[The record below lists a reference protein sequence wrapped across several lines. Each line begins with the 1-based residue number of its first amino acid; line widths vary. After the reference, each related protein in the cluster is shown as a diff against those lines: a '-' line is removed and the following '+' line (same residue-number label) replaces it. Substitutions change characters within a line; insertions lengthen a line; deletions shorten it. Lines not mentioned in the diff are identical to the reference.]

1 MSYTFIFTL
10 FFLWWQIMK
19 SLSFL
24 FGAEWIWIPMSG
36 SSTAFQTGNWV
47 WSKCM
52 RYDGRN
58 SCLMDYCVLADR
70 KRRSPVKGGR
80 VLKGYC
86 ENQGSPR
93 SSTCASLYIY
103 IYTENMYVYIYI
115 YVHVCDVCVCVRV
128 FVCIYCMLCY
138 TFIHLFFTHVV
149 TLRCLKQGADEIPE
163 ILSKIQT
170 GKKRR
175 KSHFLGWKIC
185 WGSKMSRSTIIVV
198 S

>member
-103 IYTENMYVYIYI
+103 IYIYTENMYVYIYI
-115 YVHVCDVCVCVRV
+115 RTCMWCVCVCVSLCV
-128 FVCIYCMLCY
+128 FTVCFAIRSYTYFSPMLSR
-138 TFIHLFFTHVV
+138 FVV
-149 TLRCLKQGADEIPE
+149 WNRALTRFLRSCQRSKQEKNDENLI
-163 ILSKIQT
+163 
-170 GKKRR
+170 
-175 KSHFLGWKIC
+175 F
-185 WGSKMSRSTIIVV
+185 
-198 S
+198 